1 MAAVEHLTRAA
12 MKPLLEPYGLC
23 EAVRKGRTLH
33 IAGQTGISEDHQ
45 VVAGGLKAQA
55 VQAFRNL
62 KAVVELAGGTAA
74 DLVSLTWYLVEGPD
88 GRPFMDDAIDVMAA
102 KEEVMPGVRP
112 ATTAIRVAALLTPD
126 LRIEIQAVAEL

>member
-1 MAAVEHLTRAA
+1 MAAAQHLTREE

-23 EAVRKGRTLH
+23 EAVRKGGSLY
-33 IAGQTGISEDHQ
+33 ISGQTGIGEDHQ
-45 VVAGGLKAQA
+45 VAAGGLKAQA

-74 DLVSLTWYLVEGPD
+74 DLVSLTWYLVDGPD
-88 GRPFMDDAIDVMAA
+88 ARPFMEDAVEVMAA

-112 ATTAIRVAALLTPD
+112 AMTAVRVAALLTPD
-126 LRIEIQAVAEL
+126 LRIEIQGVAEL